1 MIDSLREYDILPGGQ
16 YDIALR
22 AVIYSPSEN
31 MKVSLRD
38 D

>member
-1 MIDSLREYDILPGGQ
+1 MIDSLRE

-31 MKVSLRD
+31 MKVSLLD